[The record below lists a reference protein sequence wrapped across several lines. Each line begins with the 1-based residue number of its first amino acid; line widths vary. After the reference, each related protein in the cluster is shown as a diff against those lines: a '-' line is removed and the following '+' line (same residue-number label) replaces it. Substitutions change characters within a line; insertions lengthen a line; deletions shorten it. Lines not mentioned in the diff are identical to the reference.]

1 MMADLFAQW
10 PVVVVFTPL
19 VTVLAAIIG
28 WMIRFTITRQSQRDD
43 KQEERM
49 DQMAI
54 ENGLLR
60 DGQAELA
67 NGMVRILERQNN
79 LWDKVESGFD
89 RMQSEIDRHGQ
100 DMKDHVAE
108 LKLIF
113 RDDRRD
119 NSEASER
126 LRARIDALTGASAN

>member
-1 MMADLFAQW
+1 MESTALQ
-10 PVVVVFTPL
+10 
-19 VTVLAAIIG
+19 
-28 WMIRFTITRQSQRDD
+28 
-43 KQEERM
+43 
-49 DQMAI
+49 
-54 ENGLLR
+54 LR

-67 NGMVRILERQNN
+67 NETVRILERQNC
-79 LWDKVESGFD
+79 LWDKVESRFD

-113 RDDRRD
+113 RDDRRE

>member
-1 MMADLFAQW
+1 MESTALQ
-10 PVVVVFTPL
+10 
-19 VTVLAAIIG
+19 
-28 WMIRFTITRQSQRDD
+28 
-43 KQEERM
+43 
-49 DQMAI
+49 
-54 ENGLLR
+54 LR

-67 NGMVRILERQNN
+67 NETVRILERQNN

-100 DMKDHVAE
+100 DMKDHVSE

-113 RDDRRD
+113 RDDRRE

>member
-1 MMADLFAQW
+1 MESTALQ
-10 PVVVVFTPL
+10 
-19 VTVLAAIIG
+19 
-28 WMIRFTITRQSQRDD
+28 
-43 KQEERM
+43 
-49 DQMAI
+49 
-54 ENGLLR
+54 LR

-67 NGMVRILERQNN
+67 NEMVRILEIQNN
-79 LWDKVESGFD
+79 LWDKVESRFD

-108 LKLIF
+108 LKLSI
-113 RDDRRD
+113 RDVRRE

>member
-49 DQMAI
+49 DRMAKKMDYY
-54 ENGLLR
+54 ET
-60 DGQAELA
+60 
-67 NGMVRILERQNN
+67 V
-79 LWDKVESGFD
+79 KP
-89 RMQSEIDRHGQ
+89 
-100 DMKDHVAE
+100 
-108 LKLIF
+108 
-113 RDDRRD
+113 
-119 NSEASER
+119 NSPMRWCAS
-126 LRARIDALTGASAN
+126 